1 MADDCPFCAIVAGD
15 APASVVHETDDT
27 LAFMDIAPVTEGHAL
42 VIPTAHSAGLDG
54 LDPDTGGR
62 LFRVGQRIAAALRAS
77 DVPTEG
83 INLFLA
89 DGEVAGQEVFHV
101 HLHVIPRTE
110 GDSVRL
116 EFERSDPGRDRL
128 DDLADAVAAEL

>member
-1 MADDCPFCAIVAGD
+1 MPDDCPFCAIVAGD

-42 VIPTAHSAGLDG
+42 VIPKIHSAGLDG

-62 LFRVGQRIAAALRAS
+62 LFRVGQEIAAALRAS

-89 DGEVAGQEVFHV
+89 DGAVAGQEVFHV
-101 HLHVIPRTE
+101 HLHVIPRTADDDVTL
-110 GDSVRL
+110 G
-116 EFERSDPGRDRL
+116 FERSEPGRERL
-128 DDLADAVAAEL
+128 DALADAVAAEL

>member
-1 MADDCPFCAIVAGD
+1 MPDDCPFCTIVDGD

-42 VIPTAHSAGLDG
+42 VIPKAHSAGLDG

-62 LFRVGQRIAAALRAS
+62 LFQVGQEIAAALRAS

-101 HLHVIPRTE
+101 HLHVIPRT
-110 GDSVRL
+110 GDDDVVL
-116 EFERSDPGRDRL
+116 GFERSDPERERL
-128 DDLADAVAAEL
+128 DDLADAVASEL

>member
-1 MADDCPFCAIVAGD
+1 MTDDCPFCAIVEGD
-15 APASVVHETDDT
+15 APASVIHEADET

-42 VIPTAHSAGLDG
+42 VIPKDHSSGLAGLD
-54 LDPDTGGR
+54 PATGGR
-62 LFRVGQRIAAALRAS
+62 LFQVGQTVAAALRAS

-83 INLFLA
+83 SNLFLA

-110 GDSVRL
+110 DDDVTLG
-116 EFERSDPGRDRL
+116 FERSRPGRERL
-128 DDLADAVAAEL
+128 DALADAVATEL

>member
-1 MADDCPFCAIVAGD
+1 MTDDCPFCAIVEGD

-42 VIPTAHSAGLDG
+42 VIPKAHSSGLDG

-62 LFRVGQRIAAALRAS
+62 LFRVGQEIAAALRAS

-83 INLFLA
+83 INLFLT
-89 DGEVAGQEVFHV
+89 DGAVAGQEVFHV

-110 GDSVRL
+110 DDDVVLG
-116 EFERSDPGRDRL
+116 FERSDPERERL
-128 DDLADAVAAEL
+128 DDLADAVASEL